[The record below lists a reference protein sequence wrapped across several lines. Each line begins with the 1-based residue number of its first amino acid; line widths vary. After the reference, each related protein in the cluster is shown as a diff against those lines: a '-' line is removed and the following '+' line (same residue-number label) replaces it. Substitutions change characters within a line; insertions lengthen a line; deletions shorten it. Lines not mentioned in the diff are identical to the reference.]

1 LFSQSDN
8 GATAAAAEKPIS
20 PAENSKDLS
29 TPDPPADPGEC
40 RNADAQI
47 DEPAVAA
54 DDKTDA
60 TPPIA
65 DGAILSSLTFQS
77 YFPFTF
83 INNFI
88 FKYKFYLFLI

>member
-8 GATAAAAEKPIS
+8 GAAAAEKPIS

-77 YFPFTF
+77 YSVYF
-83 INNFI
+83 
-88 FKYKFYLFLI
+88 

>member
-8 GATAAAAEKPIS
+8 GAAAASAEKPIS

-77 YFPFTF
+77 YSV
-83 INNFI
+83 
-88 FKYKFYLFLI
+88 YFY